1 MFRVKKYFHIRN
13 QRVRI
18 STKRI
23 INRNFIIF
31 LKKLKTSTGKSFV
44 LPLTIVRVQV
54 ADWKR
59 PLFQI

>member
-1 MFRVKKYFHIRN
+1 MYCKIMKKIEKMFRVKKYFHIRN

-31 LKKLKTSTGKSFV
+31 LKKPKTSTGFLDV
-44 LPLTIVRVQV
+44 VY
-54 ADWKR
+54 
-59 PLFQI
+59 